1 VRGALAAVGTL
12 GLEGRASDAGVVVTG
27 LEAGGAAARA
37 GVALGDVV
45 VAIDGEATPTP
56 SVLAALVAPRAHS
69 WSTLDLLA
77 PPSGDGDA
85 EAAIHRL
92 RVRIG
97 AEAPV
102 THSLRTGVPSV
113 YLQHDFTA
121 ELLCAF
127 DDVLA
132 PVLLTLDGLDVYLDP
147 MLAPEDFLPWLAS
160 WVGLAVNERWSVEQR
175 RQFLSEAADL
185 YRWRGTVTGISR
197 AVEVYAG
204 VAPEISE
211 GGGVAWSPQPGG
223 AVPGQRG
230 APLVVRVHATGG
242 RPVDPDAIERIVA
255 DAKPAHVPHRVE
267 VVGAGVAS

>member
-1 VRGALAAVGTL
+1 VRGALAPVGTL
-12 GLEGRASDAGVVVTG
+12 GLEGRASDAGVVVTALDPQG
-27 LEAGGAAARA
+27 PAARA
-37 GVALGDVV
+37 GVLPGDVV
-45 VAIDGEATPTP
+45 VAVDGEPTPTP

-69 WSTLDLLA
+69 WSTLDLLT
-77 PPSGDGDA
+77 PPSGDGD
-85 EAAIHRL
+85 EPVPQRV

-102 THSLRTGVPSV
+102 THSLRAGVPSV
-113 YLQHDFTA
+113 YLQHDFTT

-132 PVLLTLDGLDVYLDP
+132 PVLLTLDGLDAYLDP

-160 WVGLAVNERWSVEQR
+160 WVGLVVNERWSVEQR
-175 RQFLSEAADL
+175 RQFLSEAAEL
-185 YRWRGTVTGISR
+185 YRWRGTVQGISR

-223 AVPGQRG
+223 ALPGERG